1 MLAGGTAGACAKS
14 VVAPLERVKII
25 IQTTQLQHTTTP
37 SPSLRTQ
44 AQVASVPTATAATAN
59 INTNNILRNILR
71 TEGTFGLWKGNG
83 ASVLRVIPY
92 AALHFSAYER

>member
-44 AQVASVPTATAATAN
+44 AQVASVPTATAN